1 MKKFTSIAVC
11 LAAAL
16 SVTSA
21 VHAKKIYTWTDE
33 KGVKHYSNTQP
44 PDQVKHGSNV
54 LNSQGVKVESRANE
68 QDRAKIEEQRKA
80 AAAAKIAAEKQARE
94 DRVLLEKYP
103 TEDDVKRGYMQNVE
117 LLDEQIRTT
126 TQDIEGRQTS
136 LAKLVT
142 QAGELER
149 ANKTVPENIK
159 LMIAQERQQ
168 IENSRKFIKQRQAAK
183 VTAKVEY
190 DKDLARYREVHA
202 RRNGTATKQ

>member
-1 MKKFTSIAVC
+1 MKKFASIALCV
-11 LAAAL
+11 AAA
-16 SVTSA
+16 VA
-21 VHAKKIYTWTDE
+21 VSGPLQAKKIYTWVDE

-44 PDQVKHGSNV
+44 PSQVKHGSTV

-68 QDRAKIEEQRKA
+68 QDRAKIEEQRKV
-80 AAAAKIAAEKQARE
+80 AAAAKLAAEKQLRE

-126 TQDIEGRQTS
+126 KADIEGRQTS

-149 ANKTVPENIK
+149 ANKAVPENIK

-168 IENSRKFIKQRQAAK
+168 IENSRNFIKQRETAK
-183 VTAKVEY
+183 VTAKLTF
-190 DKDLARYREVHA
+190 DKDLARYREVLT
-202 RRNGTATKQ
+202 RRNGASTQ